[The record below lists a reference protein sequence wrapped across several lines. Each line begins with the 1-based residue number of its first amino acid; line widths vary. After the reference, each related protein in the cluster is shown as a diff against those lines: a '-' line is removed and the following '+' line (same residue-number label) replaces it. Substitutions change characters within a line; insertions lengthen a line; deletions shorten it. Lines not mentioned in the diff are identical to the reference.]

1 MEVDGTGILAAP
13 GQSEGSGDDNGQP
26 QVQEVKPRIYESMY
40 WILGMAFA
48 ILGLGIGAVG
58 EKRSKIAGY

>member
-1 MEVDGTGILAAP
+1 LQA
-13 GQSEGSGDDNGQP
+13 QSEGSADDSGQP

-48 ILGLGIGAVG
+48 ILGLGSVLLARNAA
-58 EKRSKIAGY
+58 K